1 MLADA
6 FCGAD
11 DSVREA
17 QSVFDGCQA
26 ERVRMLAAFA
36 VSVGSDGAVAELLGL
51 AEREVRLA
59 RRTVGKDVARSLADA
74 LLTPSSAGDPAPAA
88 EPRVLPGESDARV
101 TSASEAVTAAG
112 ERPLHAPHPVPAPR
126 KEKDSLR
133 TPAPAGGKEWAPAL
147 DALLVEGW
155 NGGIDAATLATRLG
169 VGLPQLVSRAQ
180 SLFADGRLSP
190 VRRDG
195 GRHRREEGAP
205 VSAAPT
211 PPHHPRT
218 LYTSPA
224 GAWPSPFEGAGPSGH
239 HETWNGTTYGQTVYE
254 QTVYGQT
261 MYGQDM
267 NGWAADSTESLPRH
281 DWDGILHDWNRT
293 HSAGADSA

>member
-1 MLADA
+1 MESRELWERHAVLADA
-6 FCGAD
+6 FCCAD

-59 RRTVGKDVARSLADA
+59 RRTVGKDVARSLAVA
-74 LLTPSSAGDPAPAA
+74 LLTPPPTGAPAPAA
-88 EPRVLPGESDARV
+88 ESHIR
-101 TSASEAVTAAG
+101 SADGDSRLTPVAKAATAAG
-112 ERPLHAPHPVPAPR
+112 ERPVHAPAPVPAPR
-126 KEKDSLR
+126 TEGASLKP
-133 TPAPAGGKEWAPAL
+133 PAPAGGQEWSPAL

-180 SLFADGRLSP
+180 RLFADGRLSP

-195 GRHRREEGAP
+195 GRHRRADGEHASATQTAP
-205 VSAAPT
+205 HNARTPHTPSAET
-211 PPHHPRT
+211 
-218 LYTSPA
+218 
-224 GAWPSPFEGAGPSGH
+224 WPSSFGGAGPSAQH
-239 HETWNGTTYGQTVYE
+239 DTWNR
-254 QTVYGQT
+254 T
-261 MYGQDM
+261 MYGQDV
-267 NGWAADSTESLPRH
+267 NGWTADSTESLPRH
-281 DWDGILHDWNRT
+281 DWDGILHDWNRA
-293 HSAGADSA
+293 HSAGADFT

>member
-59 RRTVGKDVARSLADA
+59 RRTVGKEVARSLAAA
-74 LLTPSSAGDPAPAA
+74 LLTPSPAEGPEAAAESHIRSGKGDSRFTPAPEA
-88 EPRVLPGESDARV
+88 E
-101 TSASEAVTAAG
+101 TAAG
-112 ERPLHAPHPVPAPR
+112 GRPLHAPSRAPSPVPAPR
-126 KEKDSLR
+126 SGGASLR
-133 TPAPAGGKEWAPAL
+133 SPEPAGGQEWSPAL

-195 GRHRREEGAP
+195 GRHRRADGAH
-205 VSAAPT
+205 VSATPT
-211 PPHHPRT
+211 QPHYSRT
-218 LYTSPA
+218 LHTPVA
-224 GAWPSPFEGAGPSGH
+224 GPWPSSLDGAGPSGQH
-239 HETWNGTTYGQTVYE
+239 DTWNG
-254 QTVYGQT
+254 T
-261 MYGQDM
+261 MYGQDV
-267 NGWAADSTESLPRH
+267 NGWADSTESLPRH

-293 HSAGADSA
+293 HSARTDSA